1 MTQPTERG
9 ADDTAPR
16 GTETD
21 DTAATADDTTA
32 TGVTRATAP
41 AGKSN
46 RRSRRRP
53 RVTSGRRLIGEGLVE
68 IPVVAPLDPSSA
80 MLSEPVVA
88 ESRRYCTKCRK
99 PVGRAQANQPAPSEG
114 VCAVCG
120 TAYSFHPQLESGELV
135 AGQYEVQGCIA
146 HGGVGWIYVAVD
158 RNVDNRWVVLKGL
171 LHAGDPEAQAVT
183 IAERRFLAEVTHP
196 SIVKIL
202 NFVEH
207 PGSDGRPIGYIVME
221 YVGGTTLKDL
231 LRTTSGRSAPRPAPR
246 RMLPLDQTL
255 GYILEVL
262 PALSYLH
269 SIGLIYNDL
278 KPENIM
284 LSEGQVKLIDLGAVA
299 GIEDTGFIYGTPG
312 FQAPEIVTTG
322 PTVATDIYTV
332 GRTLASLTVNLPSK
346 HGRLLDG
353 LPDPAD
359 EPLFRQYAA
368 YYRLL
373 KRATNPDPAQ
383 RFSSIG
389 ELSTQLTALLREIS
403 SAQSGLPRP
412 GLSQQFSP
420 PRGSYGTDLAIRPT
434 DVFVD
439 GRAHETHPNAL
450 ALKQALPVPLADPTD
465 PGAGLLTAAMHASPR
480 ELLGTLRVA
489 RERSAAAPHGQL
501 EGSVELPLM
510 EVRAHLDLGD
520 TQQAADLLDELAEKH
535 RHGWR
540 ISWYQ
545 GLCDLLRG
553 EFESAFLRFDSV
565 LSALPGEL
573 APKLALAGTAELIL
587 DRCDDGGPA
596 TDTGGARAQW
606 RAIAERYYRTVWL
619 TDHGLVSAAFG
630 LARQLEARHD
640 RPAAVQILDQVP
652 SSSRHFWEARLTT
665 VLVLVGG
672 RPVAEISESD
682 LREAADRVER
692 LPETEPRA
700 LQMHAL
706 VLGVAVDW
714 LESGRSAGPEPI
726 LGAEFTALGLR
737 AGAEEA
743 LRTLAR
749 NTATRTHRY
758 TLVDLAN
765 TIRPKTW
772 M

>member
-1 MTQPTERG
+1 MTEPTERRS
-9 ADDTAPR
+9 DDTATY
-16 GTETD
+16 GTEPA
-21 DTAATADDTTA
+21 DTAAMASTADDTTT
-32 TGVTRATAP
+32 TGVTRAAPP
-41 AGKSN
+41 AGRSG
-46 RRSRRRP
+46 RRTRRRP
-53 RVTSGRRLIGEGLVE
+53 RVASDRRLIGEGLVE

-99 PVGRAQANQPAPSEG
+99 PVGRAQADEPAPSRG
-114 VCAVCG
+114 VCAGCG
-120 TAYSFHPQLESGELV
+120 TPYSFHPQLEPGELV

-171 LHAGDPEAQAVT
+171 LHAGDREAQAVT

-207 PGSDGRPIGYIVME
+207 PASDGRPIGYIVME

-231 LRTTSGRSAPRPAPR
+231 LRTTSDRSAPR

-269 SIGLIYNDL
+269 SIGLVYNDL

-299 GIEDTGFIYGTPG
+299 GVEDSGFIYGTPG
-312 FQAPEIVTTG
+312 FQAPEIIATG

-332 GRTLASLTVNLPSK
+332 GRTLASLTVNLPTK

-359 EPLFRQYAA
+359 EPLFRQYEA

-373 KRATNPDPAQ
+373 RRATNPDPAQ
-383 RFSSIG
+383 RFSSID

-403 SAQSGLPRP
+403 SSQSGQPRP

-420 PRGSYGTDLAIRPT
+420 ARGSFGTDLTIRQT

-439 GRAHETHPNAL
+439 GKPHDEHPNAL
-450 ALKQALPVPLADPTD
+450 SLKQALPVPLADPTD
-465 PGAGLLTAAMHASPR
+465 PGAGLLTAAMHAPPQ
-480 ELLGTLRVA
+480 ELLSTLRVA
-489 RERSAAAPHGQL
+489 RERSASATHSRL
-501 EGSVELPLM
+501 ESSVELQLM
-510 EVRAHLDLGD
+510 EVRAHLDLGE
-520 TQQAADLLDELAEKH
+520 TQHATDLLDDLAEKAP
-535 RHGWR
+535 HGWR
-540 ISWYQ
+540 ISWYRA
-545 GLCDLLRG
+545 LCDLLRG
-553 EFESAFLRFDSV
+553 KFEAAFSHFDSV
-565 LSALPGEL
+565 LSALPGES
-573 APKLALAGTAELIL
+573 APKLALAGTAELVL
-587 DRCDDGGPA
+587 DRDAGDCPI
-596 TDTGGARAQW
+596 TDSAASRAHW
-606 RAIAERYYRTVWL
+606 RAVAEHYYWTVWQ
-619 TDHGLVSAAFG
+619 TDHSHVSAAFG
-630 LARQLEARHD
+630 LARQLQARGD
-640 RPAAVQILDQVP
+640 RPGAVQILDQVP
-652 SSSRHFWEARLTT
+652 PSSRHFGEALLTT
-665 VLVLVGG
+665 ALVLVNGL
-672 RPVAEISESD
+672 PITEISESD

-700 LQMHAL
+700 LQMRAL

-714 LESGRSAGPEPI
+714 LESGRAAGPEPF

-737 AGAEEA
+737 AAAEEV
-743 LRTLAR
+743 LRALAR

-765 TIRPKTW
+765 AIRPKTW
-772 M
+772 V